1 MREKIKL
8 KTFCLRLHRRQL
20 VLNAREALMGLKKKF
35 AKFSFSKKKK
45 TDLDDIHTL
54 QGSSRKRSNAKI
66 VHFFRRRVDDVI

>member
-8 KTFCLRLHRRQL
+8 KTFCLHLHRQQL

-45 TDLDDIHTL
+45 TETMFSMFVASFSKNL
-54 QGSSRKRSNAKI
+54 
-66 VHFFRRRVDDVI
+66 RVLS